1 MWGVDTSS
9 GERERER
16 ERLIELLLLTR
27 RPSAGH
33 SRRHYDSSHPTYQN
47 LVILFPL
54 LTPSF
59 PPLLLLLP
67 LLFSTLSALFSP
79 MLPQGRIHATGLVNC
94 LIVSECSQNVPFRGR
109 KLKFGGSNSDR
120 PLPTVEWDTNH
131 SKMLD
136 PPLRATSFRCGAQP
150 TQHGVD
156 NSWIIIDVV
165 LSSSSEST
173 AAAAA
178 SAPLCYTPLNDQW

>member
-1 MWGVDTSS
+1 VVAIQTDLSPLWS
-9 GERERER
+9 G
-16 ERLIELLLLTR
+16 
-27 RPSAGH
+27 
-33 SRRHYDSSHPTYQN
+33 HP
-47 LVILFPL
+47 
-54 LTPSF
+54 
-59 PPLLLLLP
+59 
-67 LLFSTLSALFSP
+67 
-79 MLPQGRIHATGLVNC
+79 
-94 LIVSECSQNVPFRGR
+94 
-109 KLKFGGSNSDR
+109 
-120 PLPTVEWDTNH
+120 H

-178 SAPLCYTPLNDQW
+178 ASAPLCYTPLNDQW